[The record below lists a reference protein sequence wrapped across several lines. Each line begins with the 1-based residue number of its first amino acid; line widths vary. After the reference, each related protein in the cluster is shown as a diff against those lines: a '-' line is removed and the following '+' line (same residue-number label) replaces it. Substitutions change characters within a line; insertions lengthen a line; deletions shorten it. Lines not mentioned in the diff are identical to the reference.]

1 MSTYHRRRNRGGT
14 GGSAPKFH
22 GGPHPRYTCKCIAIS
37 AKPSSVAMSAPPPIK
52 KLKQTTLSFHTT
64 NSVETLVILE
74 TKLCDY
80 KLLNYIE
87 FCFSQRAKTQ
97 YSVIKT
103 NSFLLMFM

>member
-1 MSTYHRRRNRGGT
+1 
-14 GGSAPKFH
+14 
-22 GGPHPRYTCKCIAIS
+22 
-37 AKPSSVAMSAPPPIK
+37 MSAPPPIK

-87 FCFSQRAKTQ
+87 LAPFSSFDEIFYTIPVAIATAEMTFSALRRLKTYLRATM
-97 YSVIKT
+97 SRP
-103 NSFLLMFM
+103 